1 MTLGEMFQTKTGK
14 IVTGAVVTGGIV
26 YGVTQYEKAQEDK
39 RIKATEDEY
48 AKKYAFS
55 NNCNIMK
62 SVLKNASLELAQL
75 NTESGGNAGAVRIRN
90 RKKNALT
97 KRIEAIKAYIPNLDC
112 TQVPSEQLPQGQQ
125 SAVSSNIGKYALI
138 GGGALVTILLI
149 ANLVKK

>member
-1 MTLGEMFQTKTGK
+1 MTLGEMFKTTTGK
-14 IVTGAVVTGGIV
+14 VVTGAVVAGGIY
-26 YGVTQYEKAQEDK
+26 YGVTAYEKAQEEK
-39 RIKATEDEY
+39 RIKAQEDEY

-75 NTESGGNAGAVRIRN
+75 NSEQGGNAGAVRIRN
-90 RKKNALT
+90 RKVNALT

-112 TQVPSEQLPQGQQ
+112 TQVPSEQLPQGQK
-125 SAVSSNIGKYALI
+125 ATSSNIGKYALI
-138 GGGALVTILLI
+138 GGGALVAVLLI